1 MGPPIMPPI
10 MGPARGPYYGSLIR
24 IPQFQKFFNIN
35 NSMLSFKKFLIESY
49 LILENKRQD
58 FINRFLKIHSNHPLV
73 EENPELAGSLISHS
87 MSFGQNADEH
97 HFLTRQLLDRTYK
110 PGEDDPTIQM
120 TLSKWRRGKQ
130 EGLVQGSL
138 KDHSHSSV
146 YALFRDIPQL
156 SKSSSKAVRA
166 GEEID
171 KYHIGQI
178 EHPEHGTLDVYHVH
192 HSDIPANYKAD
203 PELPVEE
210 EFKKINSAL
219 RKSCSRGEYSWCV
232 LPQKTTLNDDT
243 IIPDTGAKMIKH
255 YSQGSGIFF
264 YANEDG
270 KMVLSHGYRDR
281 GVVRPENDVVGEKE
295 ESDVISKTLKLLPK
309 EKGFQ
314 HGIANFN
321 KLGEEEQIQI
331 TKEPSFGT
339 NMSTEE
345 NTEHFETARE
355 HFETALKSP
364 HKSVQTAA
372 VEHPRFGTDRNHV
385 WYAFGSKYESI
396 ARAGLQH
403 AKFGTDPNHIS
414 YALQSPHKSVQ
425 TAAVEHPSFGT
436 SRYHIGYALGSIYRS
451 IARAGL
457 QHPSFGT
464 DPNHISNALD
474 SPHEFVARAGL
485 KHPNFGRWH
494 IKDALRSHH
503 EFVVR
508 AASAARERL
517 EREERAARGE
527 PPPPKPGLFGLIGKI
542 FGARAKA
549 VTQDQIREEYKAYLR
564 QKLFEYTLPPQTREE
579 MTGENLEQEGEIHRE
594 VDALFQ
600 DILHISN
607 NYPDKFTEENILE
620 LFGDVAPGTL
630 SSIKPHHINGL
641 DLTDEHEKIFH
652 NALDSHISDGNS
664 APDDIP

>member
-10 MGPARGPYYGSLIR
+10 MGPGAPIMGPEAPIMGPLLGSPTR
-24 IPQFQKFFNIN
+24 QKFFIIN

-58 FINRFLKIHSNHPLV
+58 FINRFLKIHSDHPLV

-87 MSFGQNADEH
+87 MAFGQNADEH

-120 TLSKWRRGKQ
+120 TLGKWRRGKQ

-166 GEEID
+166 GEELD

-192 HSDIPANYKAD
+192 HSDIPGDYENTPYPK
-203 PELPVEE
+203 LPVEE

-219 RKSCSRGEYSWCV
+219 RKSCSGGEYTWCV
-232 LPQKTTLNDDT
+232 LPQKTKLREGST
-243 IIPDTGAKMIKH
+243 IHDSGAKYIKR

-270 KMVLSHGYRDR
+270 KMVLSHGHGDR

-309 EKGFQ
+309 EKGFD
-314 HGIANFN
+314 HAIANFN

-339 NMSTEE
+339 DP
-345 NTEHFETARE
+345 EHLND
-355 HFETALKSP
+355 ALRSP
-364 HKSVQTAA
+364 HESVARA
-372 VEHPRFGTDRNHV
+372 GLEHPRFGTDIHQWDMTFSSPHEFV
-385 WYAFGSKYESI
+385 
-396 ARAGLQH
+396 ARAALEH
-403 AKFGTDPNHIS
+403 PKFGTDYDHIS
-414 YALQSPHKSVQ
+414 HALYYGHEFVQ
-425 TAAVEHPSFGT
+425 KAAVEHPKFGNDYT
-436 SRYHIGYALGSIYRS
+436 WGQALNSPHESVARAALEHPNFDNRDPFYRPSIYDNIKYS
-451 IARAGL
+451 LKSPHEFVARAAIE
-457 QHPSFGT
+457 HPNFGVGK
-464 DPNHISNALD
+464 HITTALE

-485 KHPNFGRWH
+485 EHPKFGTDRDH
-494 IKDALRSHH
+494 ISDALQSPH
-503 EFVVR
+503 EFV
-508 AASAARERL
+508 
-517 EREERAARGE
+517 
-527 PPPPKPGLFGLIGKI
+527 
-542 FGARAKA
+542 ARA
-549 VTQDQIREEYKAYLR
+549 
-564 QKLFEYTLPPQTREE
+564 
-579 MTGENLEQEGEIHRE
+579 GLEH
-594 VDALFQ
+594 
-600 DILHISN
+600 
-607 NYPDKFTEENILE
+607 PKF
-620 LFGDVAPGTL
+620 GTD
-630 SSIKPHHINGL
+630 P
-641 DLTDEHEKIFH
+641 E
-652 NALDSHISDGNS
+652 HISDALQSPHESVQTVAVEHPKFGTDPEHIIAALQSSHESVARAAQEHPKFGAEYTISNYR
-664 APDDIP
+664 